1 VKLSQ
6 TPIQRSSEIEQEELR
21 GFARSVAEVEWLL
34 LILVLLFLFVSQP
47 PTMNRELVVATL
59 IGFAGFILLFR
70 YTRFFK
76 LSQRLKLGVEAMV
89 MVGFLTAVLAQIGNE
104 QTPLVNL
111 YLLPIIVAAL
121 ALGTAATVLVVALVC
136 VCYMLL
142 GSVTTALDIF
152 TLPFLS
158 RAMGVLSPFLLVAF
172 LTTLLS
178 DNIKKAKAQ
187 IHALSDQ
194 DELTTVY
201 NMRAF
206 VRLVQREHQRAKRT
220 EQKYSIAM
228 IDVDRLKNLND
239 IHGHEAGNCAIN
251 MVADALLRV
260 TRSSDIVGRY
270 GGDEFIVFLADAD
283 KYTAEEVAQRV
294 RNVVYSTTVEVGS
307 KMERISVSV
316 GVATFPGD
324 GASLDNMIASADKAM
339 YADKE
344 YRAPPPG
351 KLVIQKR

>member
-1 VKLSQ
+1 LSRS
-6 TPIQRSSEIEQEELR
+6 PLQRGSEIEQAELR

-34 LILVLLFLFVSQP
+34 LILVLLFLFVTQP
-47 PTMNRELVVATL
+47 PTVNRELVVATL
-59 IGFAGFILLFR
+59 VGFASFVLIFR
-70 YTRFFK
+70 YTKFFK
-76 LSQRLKLGVEAMV
+76 ISPRFKLGIEAMV

-104 QTPLVNL
+104 QSPLINL

-121 ALGTAATVLVVALVC
+121 ALGKAATVLVVALVC

-142 GSVTTALDIF
+142 GSVTTALDVF

-158 RAMGVLSPFLLVAF
+158 RAMGALSPFLLVAF

-178 DNIKKAKAQ
+178 ENIKTAKAQ

-206 VRLVQREHQRAKRT
+206 VRLVQREHQRAKRSET
-220 EQKYSIAM
+220 QYSLAM
-228 IDVDRLKNLND
+228 IDIDQLKTLND
-239 IHGHEAGNCAIN
+239 IHGHEAGNRAIN
-251 MVADALLRV
+251 MVADALLRI
-260 TRSSDIVGRY
+260 TRSSDIVSRY
-270 GGDEFIVFLADAD
+270 GGDEFICFLADAD
-283 KYTAEEVAQRV
+283 KYSAEEVAQRI

-307 KMERISVSV
+307 KMERIAVSV
-316 GVATFPGD
+316 GIATFPEH
-324 GASLDNMIASADKAM
+324 GATLDNIMAAADKAM

-344 YRAPPPG
+344 HRAPPPG

>member
-1 VKLSQ
+1 LSRG
-6 TPIQRSSEIEQEELR
+6 PLQRGGEIEQAELR

-34 LILVLLFLFVSQP
+34 LILVLLFLFVTQP
-47 PTMNRELVVATL
+47 PTVNRELVVATL
-59 IGFAGFILLFR
+59 VGFAGFVLIFR
-70 YTRFFK
+70 YTNFLKVSARFK
-76 LSQRLKLGVEAMV
+76 LGIEAMV

-104 QTPLVNL
+104 QNPLISL
-111 YLLPIIVAAL
+111 YLLPIVVAAL
-121 ALGTAATVLVVALVC
+121 ARGKAATGVIVALVC
-136 VCYMLL
+136 VCYLFL
-142 GSVTTALDIF
+142 GSVTTPLDVL

-158 RAMGVLSPFLLVAF
+158 RAMGALSPFLLVAF

-178 DNIKKAKAQ
+178 ENIKTAKAQ

-206 VRLVQREHQRAKRT
+206 VRLVQREHQRAKRGET
-220 EQKYSIAM
+220 KYSLAM
-228 IDVDRLKNLND
+228 IDIDQLKALND
-239 IHGHEAGNCAIN
+239 THGHEAGNRVIN
-251 MVADALLRV
+251 MVAGALLRI
-260 TRSSDIVGRY
+260 TRSSDIVARF
-270 GGDEFIVFLADAD
+270 GGDEFICLLADAD
-283 KYTAEEVAQRV
+283 KYSAEEVAQRI

-316 GVATFPGD
+316 GVATFPEQ
-324 GASLDNMIASADKAM
+324 GATLDNIMAAADKAM

-344 YRAPPPG
+344 HRAPPPG

>member
-1 VKLSQ
+1 MSNNPV
-6 TPIQRSSEIEQEELR
+6 QRGGEIEQAELR

-34 LILVLLFLFVSQP
+34 LILVLLYLFVTQP
-47 PTMNRELVVATL
+47 PTVNRELVVATL
-59 IGFAGFILLFR
+59 VGFAGFVLMFR
-70 YTRFFK
+70 YTQFFK
-76 LSQRLKLGVEAMV
+76 LSARFKLGIEAMV

-104 QTPLVNL
+104 QSPLINL
-111 YLLPIIVAAL
+111 YLLPIVVAAL
-121 ALGTAATVLVVALVC
+121 ALGKAATVLVVALVC

-142 GSVTTALDIF
+142 GSVTTALDVF

-158 RAMGVLSPFLLVAF
+158 RAMGALSPFLLVAF

-178 DNIKKAKAQ
+178 ENIKTAKAQ

-206 VRLVQREHQRAKRT
+206 VRLVQREHQRAKRSET
-220 EQKYSIAM
+220 KYSLAM
-228 IDVDRLKNLND
+228 IDIDHLKSLND
-239 IHGHEAGNCAIN
+239 THGHEAGNRAIN
-251 MVADALLRV
+251 MVADALLRI
-260 TRSSDIVGRY
+260 TRSSDIVSRY
-270 GGDEFIVFLADAD
+270 GGDEFICFLADAD
-283 KYTAEEVAQRV
+283 KYSAGEVAQRI

-316 GVATFPGD
+316 GIATFPD
-324 GASLDNMIASADKAM
+324 HGATLDNIMAAADKAM

-344 YRAPPPG
+344 HRAPPPG